1 MGVVVK
7 SVIILGVPRSGKTTL
22 AKSVL
27 GLFSADK
34 KPVAFLSADSII
46 GGLTDVQKSNMFWG
60 IFIRPMRHIFP
71 RLNSHTKA
79 TRIKSMLSFVKR
91 FIRETGDIVPVVY
104 EGAYIMPDKANK
116 LFNTKKCLIVVIGYP
131 NTTIAAK
138 MQEIRKFDKKTPYQS
153 RSDKQL
159 ETLVARNID
168 LSRQMQAQAKKFD
181 FMFIDTSNDY
191 HGAIDNAA
199 LEIYKKIQK

>member
-1 MGVVVK
+1 LGAVVK
-7 SVIILGVPRSGKTTL
+7 NVIILGVPRSGKTTL

-46 GGLTDVQKSNMFWG
+46 GGLTDVQKSNVFWG

-71 RLNSHTKA
+71 RLNSYTKA
-79 TRIKSMLSFVKR
+79 TRIKTMLSFVTR

-104 EGAYIMPDKANK
+104 EGAYIMPDKAIR
-116 LFNTKKCLIVVIGYP
+116 LFNNKKCLIVVIGYP

-159 ETLVARNID
+159 ETLVAHNIN
-168 LSRQMQAQAKKFD
+168 LSKQMQIQAEKLG
-181 FMFIDTSNDY
+181 FMFIDTSSDY
-191 HGAIDNAA
+191 HGAIDAA
-199 LEIYKKIQK
+199 AQEIYKKIQK